1 LTEDDRRVFDFVLVS
16 KRYGDARALHEIDLQ
31 ILPGRT
37 TVLIGPSGCG
47 KSTLLRTVNWLEP
60 PDAGRVY
67 INGEQ
72 IGETVDANGKTRPS
86 TESEINKF
94 RSQIGMLFQN
104 FNVWP
109 NMSVLENV
117 VRPQIVV
124 LQRSRAEAEEIALPL
139 LDRVGLDDQVDKW
152 PDALSGGQLQRVA
165 IARVLAMDPIVMLL
179 DEPTSSLDPELVGEV
194 LAVLQ
199 ELAKG
204 GMTMIIVS
212 HELGF
217 AKNVADRI
225 IFMDK
230 GKIVEDGPPEQ
241 ILYDPQ
247 TERLKQFLDMLIHV

>member
-1 LTEDDRRVFDFVLVS
+1 MSTEHGSLSLRGIEKSF
-16 KRYGDARALHEIDLQ
+16 GEIQALRGIDLDVS
-31 ILPGRT
+31 PGE
-37 TVLIGPSGCG
+37 VVCIIGPSGCG

-86 TESEINKF
+86 TEREINKF

-104 FNVWP
+104 YNVWP

-124 LQRSRAEAEEIALPL
+124 LRRSRAEAEEIALPL

-217 AKNVADRI
+217 AKSVADRI

-230 GKIVEDGPPEQ
+230 GKIVEDGSPEQ

-247 TERLKQFLDMLIHV
+247 SERLKQFLDMLIHV

>member
-1 LTEDDRRVFDFVLVS
+1 MSTEHGSLSLRGIEKSFGEIHALQGVDLDVS
-16 KRYGDARALHEIDLQ
+16 
-31 ILPGRT
+31 PGE
-37 TVLIGPSGCG
+37 VVCIIGPSGCG
-47 KSTLLRTVNWLEP
+47 KSTLLRTINWLEP

-72 IGETVDANGKTRPS
+72 IGETVDANGKMRPS
-86 TESEINKF
+86 TESEINKI
-94 RSQIGMLFQN
+94 RSHVGMLFQN

-124 LQRSRAEAEEIALPL
+124 LQRTRAEAEEIALPL
-139 LDRVGLDDQVDKW
+139 LGRVGLGDQVDKW

-165 IARVLAMDPIVMLL
+165 IARVLAMDPIAMLL

-204 GMTMIIVS
+204 GMTMVVVS

-230 GKIVEDGPPEQ
+230 GKIVEEGPPEQ
-241 ILYDPQ
+241 ILHDPQ
-247 TERLKQFLDMLIHV
+247 SERLQQFLDMLLHV

>member
-1 LTEDDRRVFDFVLVS
+1 MSAEHGSLSLRGIEKSFGEIHALQGVDLDVS
-16 KRYGDARALHEIDLQ
+16 
-31 ILPGRT
+31 PGE
-37 TVLIGPSGCG
+37 VVCIIGPSGCG
-47 KSTLLRTVNWLEP
+47 KSTLLRTINWLEP

-72 IGETVDANGKTRPS
+72 IGETVDANGKMRPS
-86 TESEINKF
+86 TESEINKI
-94 RSQIGMLFQN
+94 RSHVGMLFQN

-124 LQRSRAEAEEIALPL
+124 LQRTRAEAEEIALPL
-139 LDRVGLDDQVDKW
+139 LGRVGLGDQVDKW
-152 PDALSGGQLQRVA
+152 PDSLSGGQLQRVA
-165 IARVLAMDPIVMLL
+165 IARVLAMDPIAMLL

-194 LAVLQ
+194 LNVLR
-199 ELAKG
+199 ELATD
-204 GMTMIIVS
+204 GMTMVIVS

-230 GKIVEDGPPEQ
+230 GKIVEEGLPEQ
-241 ILYDPQ
+241 ILHDPQ
-247 TERLKQFLDMLIHV
+247 SKRLQQFLDMLLHV

>member
-1 LTEDDRRVFDFVLVS
+1 MSTEHGSLSLRGIEKSF
-16 KRYGDARALHEIDLQ
+16 GEIHALRGIDLDVD
-31 ILPGRT
+31 PGE
-37 TVLIGPSGCG
+37 VVCIIGPSGCG
-47 KSTLLRTVNWLEP
+47 KSTLLRTINWLEP

-72 IGETVDANGKTRPS
+72 IGETIDANGNMRPS
-86 TESEINKF
+86 TESEINRH
-94 RSQIGMLFQN
+94 RSHVGMLFQN

-109 NMSVLENV
+109 NMSALENV

-124 LQRSRAEAEEIALPL
+124 LQRTRAEAEEIALPL
-139 LDRVGLDDQVDKW
+139 LDRVGLGDQVDKW
-152 PDALSGGQLQRVA
+152 PDAMSGGQLQRVA
-165 IARVLAMDPIVMLL
+165 IARVLAMDPIAMLL
-179 DEPTSSLDPELVGEV
+179 DEPTSSLDPELVGDV

-204 GMTMIIVS
+204 GMTMVVVS

-241 ILYDPQ
+241 TLHDPQ
-247 TERLKQFLDMLIHV
+247 SERLQQFLNMLLHV

>member
-1 LTEDDRRVFDFVLVS
+1 MSTEHGSLSLRGVEKSF
-16 KRYGDARALHEIDLQ
+16 GEIHALRGIDLDVS
-31 ILPGRT
+31 PGE
-37 TVLIGPSGCG
+37 VVCIIGPSGCG
-47 KSTLLRTVNWLEP
+47 KSTLLRTINWLEP

-72 IGETVDANGKTRPS
+72 IGETVDANGKMRPS
-86 TESEINKF
+86 TESEINKL
-94 RSQIGMLFQN
+94 RSHVGMLFQN
-104 FNVWP
+104 YNVWP

-124 LQRSRAEAEEIALPL
+124 LQRTRAEAEEIALPL
-139 LDRVGLDDQVDKW
+139 LGRVGLGDQVDKW

-165 IARVLAMDPIVMLL
+165 IARVLAMDPIAMLL
-179 DEPTSSLDPELVGEV
+179 DEPTSSLDPELVGDV

-199 ELAKG
+199 DLAKG
-204 GMTMIIVS
+204 GMTMVVVS

-230 GKIVEDGPPEQ
+230 GKIVEQGLPEQ
-241 ILYDPQ
+241 ILHDPQ
-247 TERLKQFLDMLIHV
+247 SERLQQFLDMLLHV

>member
-1 LTEDDRRVFDFVLVS
+1 MSAEHGSLSLRGIEKSFGEIHALQGVDLDVS
-16 KRYGDARALHEIDLQ
+16 
-31 ILPGRT
+31 PGE
-37 TVLIGPSGCG
+37 VVCIIGPSGCG
-47 KSTLLRTVNWLEP
+47 KSTLLRTINWLEP

-72 IGETVDANGKTRPS
+72 IGETVDANGKMRPS
-86 TESEINKF
+86 TESEINKI
-94 RSQIGMLFQN
+94 RSHVGMLFQN

-124 LQRSRAEAEEIALPL
+124 LQRTRAEAEEIALPL
-139 LDRVGLDDQVDKW
+139 LGRVGLGDQVDKW

-165 IARVLAMDPIVMLL
+165 IARVLAMDPIAMLL

-194 LAVLQ
+194 LNVLR
-199 ELAKG
+199 ELATD
-204 GMTMIIVS
+204 GMTMVIVS

-230 GKIVEDGPPEQ
+230 GKIVEEGLPEQ
-241 ILYDPQ
+241 ILHDPQ
-247 TERLKQFLDMLIHV
+247 SKRLRQFLDMLLHV

>member
-1 LTEDDRRVFDFVLVS
+1 MSTEHGSLSLRGIEKSF
-16 KRYGDARALHEIDLQ
+16 GTIEALRGIDLDVS
-31 ILPGRT
+31 PGE
-37 TVLIGPSGCG
+37 VVCIIGPSGCG

-86 TESEINKF
+86 TEREINKI

-124 LQRSRAEAEEIALPL
+124 LRRSRAEAEEIALPL

-217 AKNVADRI
+217 AKSVADRI

-230 GKIVEDGPPEQ
+230 GKIVEDGSPEQ

-247 TERLKQFLDMLIHV
+247 SERLKQFLDMLIHV

>member
-1 LTEDDRRVFDFVLVS
+1 MSTEHGSLSLRGIEKSF
-16 KRYGDARALHEIDLQ
+16 GTIQALRGVDLDVD
-31 ILPGRT
+31 PGE
-37 TVLIGPSGCG
+37 VVCIIGPSGCG

-72 IGETVDANGKTRPS
+72 IGETVDANGNMRPS
-86 TESEINKF
+86 TESEINRL
-94 RSQIGMLFQN
+94 RSHVGMLFQN

-109 NMSVLENV
+109 NMSALENV

-124 LQRSRAEAEEIALPL
+124 LQRTRAEAEEIALPL
-139 LDRVGLDDQVDKW
+139 LDRVGLGDQVDKW

-165 IARVLAMDPIVMLL
+165 IARVLAMDPIAMLL
-179 DEPTSSLDPELVGEV
+179 DEPTSSLDPELVGDV

-204 GMTMIIVS
+204 GMTMIVVS

-230 GKIVEDGPPEQ
+230 GKIVEDGPPER
-241 ILYDPQ
+241 ILHAPE
-247 TERLKQFLDMLIHV
+247 TERLKQFLDMLLHV

>member
-1 LTEDDRRVFDFVLVS
+1 MNAEHGSISLRGIEKSFGEIHALRGVDLDVS
-16 KRYGDARALHEIDLQ
+16 
-31 ILPGRT
+31 PGE
-37 TVLIGPSGCG
+37 VVCIIGPSGCG
-47 KSTLLRTVNWLEP
+47 KSTLLRTINWLEP

-72 IGETVDANGKTRPS
+72 IGETVDANGKIRPS
-86 TESEINKF
+86 TESEINKI
-94 RSQIGMLFQN
+94 RSHVGMLFQN

-124 LQRSRAEAEEIALPL
+124 LQRTRAEAEDIALQL
-139 LDRVGLDDQVDKW
+139 LGRVGLGDQVDKW

-165 IARVLAMDPIVMLL
+165 IARVLAMDPIAMLL

-194 LAVLQ
+194 LNVLR
-199 ELAKG
+199 ELATD
-204 GMTMIIVS
+204 GMTMVVVS

-225 IFMDK
+225 IFMDN
-230 GKIVEDGPPEQ
+230 GKIVEEGLPEQ
-241 ILYDPQ
+241 ILRDPQ
-247 TERLKQFLDMLIHV
+247 SKRLQQFLDMLLHV

>member
-1 LTEDDRRVFDFVLVS
+1 MSTEHGSLSLRGIEKSF
-16 KRYGDARALHEIDLQ
+16 GEIQALRGIDLDVD
-31 ILPGRT
+31 PGE
-37 TVLIGPSGCG
+37 VVCIIGPSGCG

-72 IGETVDANGKTRPS
+72 IGETLDANGNMRPS
-86 TESEINKF
+86 TESEINRL
-94 RSQIGMLFQN
+94 RSHVGMLFQN

-117 VRPQIVV
+117 VRSQIVV
-124 LQRSRAEAEEIALPL
+124 LQRTRAEAEEIALPL
-139 LDRVGLDDQVDKW
+139 LGRVGLGDQVDKW

-165 IARVLAMDPIVMLL
+165 IARVLAMDPIAMLL
-179 DEPTSSLDPELVGEV
+179 DEATSGLDPELVGEV
-194 LAVLQ
+194 LNVLR
-199 ELAKG
+199 ELAAD
-204 GMTMIIVS
+204 GMTMVVVS

-230 GKIVEDGPPEQ
+230 GKIVEEGLPEK
-241 ILYDPQ
+241 ILHDPQ
-247 TERLKQFLDMLIHV
+247 SERLQQFLDMLLHV

>member
-1 LTEDDRRVFDFVLVS
+1 MSTEHGSLSLRGIEKSF
-16 KRYGDARALHEIDLQ
+16 GEIHALRGIDLDVD
-31 ILPGRT
+31 PGE
-37 TVLIGPSGCG
+37 VVCIIGPSGCG

-72 IGETVDANGKTRPS
+72 IGETLDANGNMRPS
-86 TESEINKF
+86 TESEINRL
-94 RSQIGMLFQN
+94 RSHVGMLFQN

-109 NMSVLENV
+109 NMSALENV

-124 LQRSRAEAEEIALPL
+124 LQRTRAEAEEIALPL
-139 LDRVGLDDQVDKW
+139 LDRVGLGDQVDKW
-152 PDALSGGQLQRVA
+152 PDAMSGGQLQRVA
-165 IARVLAMDPIVMLL
+165 IARVLAMDPIAMLL

-204 GMTMIIVS
+204 GMTMIVVS
-212 HELGF
+212 HEMGF

-241 ILYDPQ
+241 ILHAPE